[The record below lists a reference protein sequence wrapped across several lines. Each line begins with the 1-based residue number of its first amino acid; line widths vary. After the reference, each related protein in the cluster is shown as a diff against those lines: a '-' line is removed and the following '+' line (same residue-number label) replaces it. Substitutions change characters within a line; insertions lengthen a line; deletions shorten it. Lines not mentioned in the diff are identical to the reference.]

1 MVDDH
6 LTFELSDY
14 NLSCGYAMVFHTI
27 IKSKIFTWMITI
39 NLILPIHHKQYSCYS
54 LDQHFIYKRAKLSGF
69 FSAYS
74 MFGDRGET
82 CTVM

>member
-27 IKSKIFTWMITI
+27 IKSEILTWMITI
-39 NLILPIHHKQYSCYS
+39 NLILPIHHKQYGCYS
-54 LDQHFIYKRAKLSGF
+54 IDQHFIYKCAKLSV

-74 MFGDRGET
+74 MLGDRGET